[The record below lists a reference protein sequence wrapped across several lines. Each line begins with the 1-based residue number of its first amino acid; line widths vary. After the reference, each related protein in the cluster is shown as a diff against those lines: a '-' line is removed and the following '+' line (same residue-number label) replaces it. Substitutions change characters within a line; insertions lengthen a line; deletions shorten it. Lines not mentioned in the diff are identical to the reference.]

1 MRVSTLSAA
10 AAKQKIACII
20 MYAIL
25 IAYSALCLF
34 PFLWSILS
42 SVKDNTE
49 ILVRSLSLPEVW
61 RFDNYP
67 NAWTDAHMG
76 KYFVNTAIYAVIS
89 TTTLLI
95 ITPMAAYVIARV
107 VKRSMLLYTFY
118 TLGIMIPI
126 HATLLPSF
134 ILMRSLGIVNTR
146 PSLVLA
152 YIAFNISMS
161 VFILVGFMRGI
172 PKELEEAAF
181 VDGATR
187 TYTFFRIIYPIAKPG
202 LATIGIL
209 AFLNHWNDFLVPL
222 ILITN
227 DNLKVITQGL
237 QELRGQYGQDY
248 GLMTAGIVL
257 SFIPVVILYIVFQEQ
272 MIRGL
277 TAGALK
283 G

>member
-1 MRVSTLSAA
+1 MGLSTLSAA
-10 AAKQKIACII
+10 ATKRKVARII
-20 MYAIL
+20 MYAFLIL
-25 IAYSALCLF
+25 YSVLCLF
-34 PFLWSILS
+34 PFFWSILS

-61 RFDNYP
+61 RFSNYP
-67 NAWTDAHMG
+67 DAWTDAHMG
-76 KYFVNTAIYAVIS
+76 KYFINTGIYAVIS
-89 TTTLLI
+89 TTTLLV
-95 ITPMAAYVIARV
+95 ITPMASYVIARV
-107 VKRSMLLYTFY
+107 IKRSMLLYTFY

-134 ILMRSLGIVNTR
+134 ILMRGLGIINTR

-152 YIAFNISMS
+152 YISFNISMS

-187 TYTFFRIIYPIAKPG
+187 TFTFFRIIYPISKPG

-257 SFIPVVILYIVFQEQ
+257 SFVPVVILYIVFQEQ

>member
-1 MRVSTLSAA
+1 
-10 AAKQKIACII
+10 
-20 MYAIL
+20 MYDIL
-25 IAYSALCLF
+25 IAYSAICLF
-34 PFLWSILS
+34 PFFWSLLS

-49 ILVRSLSLPEVW
+49 ILVRSLSLPEEW
-61 RFDNYP
+61 RFENYP
-67 NAWTDAHMG
+67 KAWTDAHMG

-107 VKRSMLLYTFY
+107 VRRSLLLYTFY

-134 ILMRSLGIVNTR
+134 ILMRGLGIINTR
-146 PSLVLA
+146 PSLILA
-152 YIAFNISMS
+152 YISFNISMS
-161 VFILVGFMRGI
+161 VFILVGFMRTI

-187 TYTFFRIIYPIAKPG
+187 TYTFFRIVYPIAKPG

-257 SFIPVVILYIVFQEQ
+257 SFIPVVVLYILFQEQ

>member
-1 MRVSTLSAA
+1 
-10 AAKQKIACII
+10 
-20 MYAIL
+20 MYALL
-25 IAYSALCLF
+25 IAYAALCLF
-34 PFLWSILS
+34 PFFWSLLS

-49 ILVRSLSLPEVW
+49 ILVRSLSLPSKW

-76 KYFVNTAIYAVIS
+76 KYFFNTGLYAVIS

-95 ITPMAAYVIARV
+95 ITPMASYVIARV
-107 VKRSMLLYTFY
+107 VRRSLWLYTFY
-118 TLGIMIPI
+118 TLGIMIPV

-134 ILMRSLGIVNTR
+134 ILMRGLRLINTR
-146 PSLVLA
+146 PSIILA
-152 YIAFNISMS
+152 YVAFNISMS
-161 VFILVGFMRGI
+161 VFILVGFMRSI

-181 VDGATR
+181 VDGAGR
-187 TYTFFRIIYPIAKPG
+187 NYTFFHIIYPMSKPG

-222 ILITN
+222 ILLTN
-227 DNLKVITQGL
+227 DKLKVITQGL

-248 GLMTAGIVL
+248 GLMSAGIVL
-257 SFIPVVILYIVFQEQ
+257 SFIPVVVLYIAFQEQ